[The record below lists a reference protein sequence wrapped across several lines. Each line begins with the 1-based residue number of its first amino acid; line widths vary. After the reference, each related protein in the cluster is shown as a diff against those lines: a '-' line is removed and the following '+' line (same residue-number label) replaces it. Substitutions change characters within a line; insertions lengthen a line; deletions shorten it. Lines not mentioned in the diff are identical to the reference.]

1 MSTPTSDV
9 TVSETE
15 AELIAR
21 ARESLS
27 DCHWTVGEC
36 AGKWTKKYAKGRT
49 DADFGALVF
58 LSGDQVYQ
66 RRRVW
71 EMFGDVR
78 SNYTGLRW
86 SHFYCALNWDDSSEC
101 LQWAIENEAT
111 VAEMRA
117 WRRLQ
122 RGEDLTTEPESSLDE
137 WAGEAGVSFVPSEA
151 TAVRDPSEFG
161 GEAGGERPSGGSR
174 SAAETVGT
182 VARESD
188 SGVPFEGGSVGGSQ
202 GEPQGG
208 RVVVAEK
215 PKPSAEQALKTM
227 TTAIERVNK
236 VFTSELVKEFDRL
249 PKKARL
255 RFIKAV
261 GELSSKTANLM

>member
-27 DCHWTVGEC
+27 ECHWTVGEC
-36 AGKWTKKYAKGRT
+36 AGKWTTKYAKGRT

-58 LSGDQVYQ
+58 LSGDQIYQ

-71 EMFGDVR
+71 ETFGDVR

-101 LQWAIENEAT
+101 LQWAFENEAT

-122 RGEDLTTEPESSLDE
+122 RGEDLTTEAESSLDE
-137 WAGEAGVSFVPSEA
+137 WAGEGAVSFVPSEA

-161 GEAGGERPSGGSR
+161 SEGGGKGAPGGAR
-174 SAAETVGT
+174 TPAETVGG
-182 VARESD
+182 VARESEA
-188 SGVPFEGGSVGGSQ
+188 GVPFEGGSA
-202 GEPQGG
+202 GEQQGG
-208 RVVVAEK
+208 RVAVAEK
-215 PKPSAEQALKTM
+215 PKTSADQAVKRM
-227 TTAIERVNK
+227 TVAVERVNK
-236 VFTSELVKEFDRL
+236 SLTSELVKEFDKL
-249 PKKARL
+249 PKKVRL